1 MDEQQVDES
10 GLGANALSGL
20 CVQTRRVGAEGSSE
34 DCASSAAAAHLL
46 FPPLLLPV
54 HALLFADLLGDDVRA
69 HVCGGECS
77 NKDWD
82 DTTRAPADSLLQR
95 YGTRR

>member
-34 DCASSAAAAHLL
+34 TARRAQWRRTCCSHRSS
-46 FPPLLLPV
+46 PV
-54 HALLFADLLGDDVRA
+54 HALLFADLLSDDVRA